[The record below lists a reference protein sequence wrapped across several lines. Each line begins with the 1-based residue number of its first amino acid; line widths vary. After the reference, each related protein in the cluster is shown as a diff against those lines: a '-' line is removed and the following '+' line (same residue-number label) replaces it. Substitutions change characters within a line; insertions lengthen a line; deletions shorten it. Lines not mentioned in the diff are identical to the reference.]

1 MIVTSHIKFGL
12 HSNFLDSMLQAED
25 ERLPG
30 ETVEDGTIR
39 VYKKLENAVER
50 LKKEHEAMRGVQE
63 TYPQPYPDPNRF
75 HKMTSGQL
83 PPTQVTFTP
92 TPEINI
98 QHERIEIEIE
108 NLSSFDHLGGIE
120 QRAVNSPLKD
130 RYYKKGIELARTMA
144 ELSIFKTVASVDK
157 DLYNAYNQRVKELT
171 NG

>member
-1 MIVTSHIKFGL
+1 MIVTAHIKF
-12 HSNFLDSMLQAED
+12 SMSTTFLDNFFTAED

-30 ETVEDGTIR
+30 ESIEDGVLR
-39 VYKKLENAVER
+39 VRKHLENAVAI
-50 LKKEHEAMRGVQE
+50 LKKEKCEANGS
-63 TYPQPYPDPNRF
+63 D
-75 HKMTSGQL
+75 L
-83 PPTQVTFTP
+83 PPHLKTEVTFTP